1 MICNILHLQVLWLW
15 HSSMP
20 PRALMAA
27 DDFGGS
33 FVYLVGGLDGTLP
46 LELVISKFIPLCLGT

>member
-1 MICNILHLQVLWLW
+1 
-15 HSSMP
+15 
-20 PRALMAA
+20 MAA

-46 LELVISKFIPLCLGT
+46 LELILKFIPLCLGT